1 MSPITDLPT
10 ELLEYIVL
18 DLDSRDAVNLA
29 QTCKTLHTVALP
41 AAYNTIT
48 LLWDNTSEDDEY
60 GGTDDDRKVPKIQAL
75 VRTLKKKPQYINWV
89 KNLEFIA
96 ENCLEYNFE
105 DVLGYGFPRI
115 DYDMK
120 DEEWMDEMFSVYAD
134 PEDTSV
140 QWPELDDE
148 HARHML
154 VALLIGI
161 CQARL
166 ESLTIA
172 WEFFPFNQWFPTMMK
187 HGIAKNATE
196 DDGPKWFANLKTVRV
211 ELEESDMAEA
221 WGQNFL
227 EPQGTLLLFFYLPV
241 VESLQIIACSK
252 RDDYGNV
259 SSEEEG
265 VDLTFEWPLEL
276 PPVPHTLT
284 TLRLVRSSMDPLTI
298 HHLLR
303 QATNLR
309 VFEYDCYT
317 HPHFAPLQL
326 SILKDALR
334 HIHSTL
340 TDLIVRYQHYNSE
353 LAYNPARETENAVG
367 GSLGPLHDFPVLTNL
382 TISFPVLF
390 GTEAVALDNT
400 PSLANFLP
408 ATLETL
414 TITDD
419 LWEYEDLQGKF
430 EDVYA
435 MAFFRQYLAGE
446 RPSKPLERLEP
457 YTLETTRGEVD
468 LDKVEN
474 GVLWVQDRE
483 PEWKVATPRLKKLT
497 YDLTTLCC
505 GYWHLSKPREQLL
518 GLCESQGIEGEVLL
532 WSLNSYHNLQIYG
545 WR

>member
-10 ELLEYIVL
+10 ELLECIVL
-18 DLDSRDAVNLA
+18 DLESRDAVNLA

-60 GGTDDDRKVPKIQAL
+60 RGTGDDRKGPKIQAL
-75 VRTLKKKPQYINWV
+75 VCTLKKKPQYINWV

-120 DEEWMDEMFSVYAD
+120 DEEWMNEMFSVYAD
-134 PEDTSV
+134 PKDTSV
-140 QWPELDDE
+140 QWPELDDD

-187 HGIAKNATE
+187 HGIGKNATE

-265 VDLTFEWPLEL
+265 VDLSFEWPLEL
-276 PPVPHTLT
+276 TPVPHTLT

-340 TDLIVRYQHYNSE
+340 TNLIVRYQHYNSE

-390 GTEAVALDNT
+390 STEAVALDST
-400 PSLANFLP
+400 SSLANFLP

-414 TITDD
+414 TITDN

-497 YDLTTLCC
+497 YDLTKLC
-505 GYWHLSKPREQLL
+505 SKGSREKFYYGLL
-518 GLCESQGIEGEVLL
+518 TYTTIYKFMGGVDEVVT
-532 WSLNSYHNLQIYG
+532 S
-545 WR
+545 

>member
-18 DLDSRDAVNLA
+18 DLESRDAVNLA

-48 LLWDNTSEDDEY
+48 LLWDNTSEDDED
-60 GGTDDDRKVPKIQAL
+60 GGTVDGRKGPKIQAL

-89 KNLEFIA
+89 KNLEFYA

-105 DVLGYGFPRI
+105 DVLGYDFPRI

-134 PEDTSV
+134 PKDTSV

-187 HGIAKNATE
+187 HGIGKNATE

-211 ELEESDMAEA
+211 ELEESDMAET

-241 VESLQIIACSK
+241 IESLQIIACSK

-265 VDLTFEWPLEL
+265 VDLSFEWPLEL

-284 TLRLVRSSMDPLTI
+284 TVRLVRSSMDPLTI

-340 TDLIVRYQHYNSE
+340 TDLIVRYQHYNSR
-353 LAYNPARETENAVG
+353 LAYNPAHETENAVG

-390 GTEAVALDNT
+390 GTEAVALDST
-400 PSLANFLP
+400 ASLAEFLP

-419 LWEYEDLQGKF
+419 LWEYQDLQGRF
-430 EDVYA
+430 EDVHA

-446 RPSKPLERLEP
+446 RPSRSLKRLEP
-457 YTLETTRGEVD
+457 YTIETTRGKVD

-505 GYWHLSKPREQLL
+505 GYWRLSKPREQLL

>member
-1 MSPITDLPT
+1 M
-10 ELLEYIVL
+10 
-18 DLDSRDAVNLA
+18 NLA

-48 LLWDNTSEDDEY
+48 LLWDNTSEDDED
-60 GGTDDDRKVPKIQAL
+60 GGTVDGRKGPKIQAL

-89 KNLEFIA
+89 KNLEFYA

-187 HGIAKNATE
+187 HGIAKNAAE

-241 VESLQIIACSK
+241 VESLQIIACSE

-265 VDLTFEWPLEL
+265 VDLSFEWPLEL

-340 TDLIVRYQHYNSE
+340 TNLIVRYQHYNSE

-390 GTEAVALDNT
+390 GTEAVALDST

-497 YDLTTLCC
+497 YDLTKLCC
-505 GYWHLSKPREQLL
+505 GYWHLSKPREQLM